1 MDGCNRLVGGLRLV
15 VGCSLLLGFLG
26 GMVGASVGILVV
38 LSPLSLLSI
47 CYTSPIILYQIIS
60 IILYIFI
67 ILYSLEILY
76 YSRIRYNYNAKINL
90 IIEQSLEV
98 LLNRLLDRIIC
109 LIIVENSGLLE
120 FLRINHS

>member
-26 GMVGASVGILVV
+26 GMVAASVGILVV

>member
-47 CYTSPIILYQIIS
+47 CYTSPIILYQFIS
-60 IILYIFI
+60 IILFIFI